1 MYIILLKLLLNYQ
14 KLFKNIIAKNIYDQL
29 SDVTKLTIQV
39 IFFSQIFFYIEV
51 KNTKTVLCI
60 LF

>member
-39 IFFSQIFFYIEV
+39 IFFFSNF
-51 KNTKTVLCI
+51 L
-60 LF
+60 LH